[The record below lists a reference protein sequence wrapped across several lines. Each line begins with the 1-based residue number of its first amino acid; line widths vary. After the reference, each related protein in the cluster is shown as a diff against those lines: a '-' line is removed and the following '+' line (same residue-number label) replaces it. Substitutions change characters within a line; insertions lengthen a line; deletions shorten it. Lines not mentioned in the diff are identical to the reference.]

1 MLLTENLTPIS
12 ATMNYPLDL
21 TFKIVA
27 LAPQMKVTD
36 AAGGPVCFVRQ
47 KLFKFKEA
55 VEIFTDETRSEKLC
69 EIKADRV
76 IDFSAKYTFYSNA
89 GEAFGAVRRK
99 GMRSLWRA
107 HYEILDHE
115 TPEYEIQEENGWV
128 KVLDS
133 LLGEIPLIGA
143 FAGYFFN
150 PTYMVKRI
158 DTGEEIVRVRKQPA
172 FWEGKF
178 HLEQLGN
185 IDDGDQL
192 RIMLSIL
199 MMVLLERSRG

>member
-1 MLLTENLTPIS
+1 
-12 ATMNYPLDL
+12 
-21 TFKIVA
+21 
-27 LAPQMKVTD
+27 MKVSDST
-36 AAGGPVCFVRQ
+36 GSPVCYVKQ

-55 VEIFTDETRSEKLC
+55 VEIFTDDTRTEKLC

-76 IDFSAKYTFYSNA
+76 IDFSAKYTFYSNT

-99 GMRSLWRA
+99 GMRSIWKA

-128 KVLDS
+128 KVMDS
-133 LLGEIPLIGA
+133 FFSEIPLVGA
-143 FAGYFFN
+143 FAGYLFN
-150 PTYMVKRI
+150 PSYLVTRI
-158 DTGEEIVRVRKQPA
+158 DTGEEIVRIKKQPA

-192 RIMLSIL
+192 RIMLSTL
-199 MMVLLERSRG
+199 MMILLERSRG